1 MRSSF
6 GLSTC
11 PSCHAIYHV
20 LKVEAGP
27 ETKDEKARCRAC
39 GAPLPA
45 RQGLIITHHVGL
57 AIGQGDRNG
66 AIG

>member
-6 GLSTC
+6 GLSTW
-11 PSCHAIYHV
+11 PNCHAIYHV

-45 RQGLIITHHVGL
+45 RQGLQDNFVL
-57 AIGQGDRNG
+57 KYFLMREWL
-66 AIG
+66 